1 MLLAK
6 HRFHYAAK
14 TGFELSL
21 SSRTRGSHICSQVLQ
36 PENSAKEKKSKN
48 LHEESFPQLQPQV
61 SLRVEI
67 EIRPHERL
75 SSPLNLSSLV
85 ELQISQK
92 KKNQERTSLWTA
104 QDTIL
109 SESESPSAAKI
120 MRNKNHNDLILKA
133 VNILAHI
140 FLSARQMPC

>member
-1 MLLAK
+1 MLLVK
-6 HRFHYAAK
+6 HRFHYAAQ
-14 TGFELSL
+14 TGFKLSL

-48 LHEESFPQLQPQV
+48 LHEESFPQLQPLV
-61 SLRVEI
+61 TLRVEI

-92 KKNQERTSLWTA
+92 KNQERTCLWTA